1 MRTPAL
7 LACAPAG
14 RRKRLRAQVLRLAV
28 PGGRGRSARSG
39 WVGSDP
45 AVRGPATGSGPC
57 AFAHPRPLPLGSL
70 PDQRSLAGRPVQR
83 RFEAAEDPLA
93 DRLAVG
99 LSGTPAIETATARIE
114 SGPPRRSPGTWR
126 RPLGEHPPWRAV
138 CFDSPG
144 PDSGPRRRPCSPS
157 AGPRTV
163 PRRRRMPE

>member
-7 LACAPAG
+7 LTCAPAG
-14 RRKRLRAQVLRLAV
+14 RRKLRRAMVLRLAV
-28 PGGRGRSARSG
+28 PGGRGRSVRSG

-99 LSGTPAIETATARIE
+99 LSGTAEQGRDAVGAGRNRADRLQTNPAHL
-114 SGPPRRSPGTWR
+114 P
-126 RPLGEHPPWRAV
+126 
-138 CFDSPG
+138 
-144 PDSGPRRRPCSPS
+144 
-157 AGPRTV
+157 
-163 PRRRRMPE
+163 